1 MYNVLLNAFDPEWI
15 SLGIRAD
22 GSQDILCN
30 CYVDAS
36 VTWVASV
43 IIPFLYIVTCCQELP
58 VQKELIP
65 SPIRALIKS
74 APN

>member
-1 MYNVLLNAFDPEWI
+1 MLLHVFDPEW
-15 SLGIRAD
+15 LTLDIRTD
-22 GSQDILCN
+22 SSQDILCN
-30 CYVDAS
+30 GYVDAN
-36 VTWVASV
+36 VTQVASV